1 MLKARGW
8 PSLCVEH
15 TERQDRCPQ
24 SLREGQRL
32 AEAAWKKGPGATS
45 SAHVL
50 EGARAPPRAAWL
62 RVLPAGAC
70 WGWYW
75 RWCSSAWESSPQRRR
90 ARAKSTAAEGKEA
103 VAWPSRAVPLVHDTN
118 CSWQERSCLTARAPA
133 WLRAKRHSTAC
144 CRHGEAARPARPY
157 RTAACKHQRLKWQLR
172 LEMDCTCF
180 PCTRKCTILK
190 KKLPI
195 KKLKYTLKKW

>member
-90 ARAKSTAAEGKEA
+90 ARAKSTAAEGRRRPLGLPERFPWSMTQT
-103 VAWPSRAVPLVHDTN
+103 VAGRNGAAWRREHLRGSEQSATVRHAAGMERQPGQPVLTERLHANTN
-118 CSWQERSCLTARAPA
+118 A
-133 WLRAKRHSTAC
+133 WN
-144 CRHGEAARPARPY
+144 GN
-157 RTAACKHQRLKWQLR
+157 
-172 LEMDCTCF
+172 
-180 PCTRKCTILK
+180 
-190 KKLPI
+190 
-195 KKLKYTLKKW
+195 